1 MQMNRYLTVG
11 LITMMFS
18 SIFQYSWNAFELTLP
33 LISGMNQY
41 SLSLIF
47 TLFII
52 VSSISQILS
61 GYLADSLNPRSVYI
75 FSLFLAA
82 LGLILS
88 SLSRTVLQ
96 FSVFWIMGS
105 IGEGS
110 LYGISVNLAL
120 KWNENNRGFSA
131 GFVGMGFGIGAV
143 FANPFIF
150 LFKNFRMPM
159 MLLGIAMLM
168 VLLFLA
174 KFVEYPTT
182 QGGRSPAQV
191 IREAKWWLVFTS
203 YSFAGSP
210 LQLFSFFLIFLSV
223 RFGISYL
230 VLVTIIFPLISG
242 IGRPFIGRISDR
254 IGRTNTILFIVSAI
268 LIGSILAAVR
278 TEISILLAAALIS
291 LFGGSLF
298 TLYSSYVSD
307 LYGSK
312 YSTSNNGILYSGKA
326 VAGIT
331 GVFIFTIL
339 DEAYGITSAMVFVV
353 ILVLASILSFAAAST
368 GRVRRETSSV

>member
-1 MQMNRYLTVG
+1 MNRYLTTG
-11 LITMMFS
+11 LVTMMFS

-33 LISGMNQY
+33 IISGMNQY
-41 SLSLIF
+41 NLSLIF

-52 VSSISQILS
+52 VSSVSQILS
-61 GYLADSLNPRSVYI
+61 GYLADSINPRIVYV
-75 FSLFLAA
+75 FSLVLAS

-88 SLSRTVLQ
+88 S
-96 FSVFWIMGS
+96 FSKNVAEFAAFWIIGS

-120 KWNENNRGFSA
+120 KWNEKNRGFSA

-150 LFKNFRMPM
+150 LFRNFRMPM
-159 MLLGIAMLM
+159 LLLGIAMM
-168 VLLFLA
+168 IALA
-174 KFVEYPTT
+174 ALSRFVEYPRTA
-182 QGGRSPAQV
+182 GGRSPMQV
-191 IREAKWWLVFTS
+191 IREPRWWLVFTS

-210 LQLFSFFLIFLSV
+210 LQLFSFFLLFLSV

-242 IGRPFIGRISDR
+242 VGRPVIGRISDR
-254 IGRTNTILFIVSAI
+254 IGRTDTILFIVSAI
-268 LIGSILAAVR
+268 LVGSILAAMR
-278 TEISILLAAALIS
+278 TEISILLAAVLIS

-331 GVFIFTIL
+331 GVFIFTLL
-339 DEAYGITSAMVFVV
+339 DQVYGITPAMTFVV
-353 ILVLASILSFAAAST
+353 FLVLVSILSFAAASI
-368 GRVRRETSSV
+368 GRVRGGRAVI

>member
-1 MQMNRYLTVG
+1 MNRYLTAG

-33 LISGMNQY
+33 LISGVTQY
-41 SLSLIF
+41 NLSLIF

-52 VSSISQILS
+52 VSSVSQIMS
-61 GYLADSLNPRSVYI
+61 GYLADSVNPKVVYV
-75 FSLFLAA
+75 FSLFLASI
-82 LGLILS
+82 GLIMS

-120 KWNENNRGFSA
+120 KWNEKNRGFSA

-150 LFKNFRMPM
+150 LFRNFRTPM
-159 MLLGIAMLM
+159 MLLGIAMM
-168 VLLFLA
+168 IVLLLMS
-174 KFVEYPTT
+174 KFVEYPGIT
-182 QGGRSPAQV
+182 GGRSPSQV
-191 IREAKWWLVFTS
+191 IREARWWLVFTS

-210 LQLFSFFLIFLSV
+210 LQLFSFFLLFLSV

-230 VLVTIIFPLISG
+230 ILVTIIFPLISG
-242 IGRPFIGRISDR
+242 IGRPFIGRISDI

-268 LIGSILAAVR
+268 LVGSILAAVR
-278 TEISILLAAALIS
+278 TEISILLAAVIIA

-331 GVFIFTIL
+331 GVFVFTIL
-339 DEAYGITSAMVFVV
+339 DEAYGITPAMIFVV
-353 ILVLASILSFAAAST
+353 FFVLISILSFLAASL
-368 GRVRRETSSV
+368 GRVSSGKPSA